1 MAIAPEAA
9 SGRPTGAAGVK
20 LGALWRWWTTELAQ
34 LVPEAL
40 SPQGRVARLP
50 LLTFEGDVLALVPP
64 PGTAAAEGSS
74 VDLAALDTARAR
86 AAVRALIERSGET
99 RGRARLALRHE
110 DALVR
115 RVNMPLATEE
125 NLGQVLAFEMDRLT
139 PFRAEDVYFD
149 QRILSRDSNAGT
161 LSALLAVAR
170 REVVDTRIERLRAL
184 GVSVQGVSLREEPA
198 HPGVAIDLLP
208 AEQRGERES
217 RAERFLRRGL
227 AVAVAILIVAVL
239 FLPIWQKRETAI
251 AVGPILAKAK
261 QDAEGTDALARD
273 LERQVGDYNF
283 LLAKKHGQYPALA
296 YVEEISRLLP
306 DNTWVAELQ
315 IKNTGKTRE
324 IQIQGETNSSSKL
337 IETMEQSTLMQ
348 NAMTRGTVTRG
359 SVPGT
364 ERFMISLEARPRPM
378 PESLALADIP
388 TPVTPAPAPGAAAA
402 APPPRPAPA
411 PTAAAQPAPQAAIV
425 QPVPAHPT
433 PPPAPAP
440 HPPATPAPAPAPAP
454 ATPSPT
460 PPPAQGTATIT
471 RRR

>member
-9 SGRPTGAAGVK
+9 SGRPTGAAGAK

-50 LLTFEGDVLALVPP
+50 LLTFEGDVLVLVPP
-64 PGTAAAEGSS
+64 PGTAAPEGSS

-86 AAVRALIERSGET
+86 AAVRALVERASEM

-115 RVNMPLATEE
+115 RVTMPLATEE

-139 PFRAEDVYFD
+139 PFRAEDVYYD

-161 LSALLAVAR
+161 LCALLAVAR
-170 REVVDTRIERLRAL
+170 REVVDARIERLRAL

-198 HPGVAIDLLP
+198 HPGAPIDLLP

-227 AVAVAILIVAVL
+227 AAAVAILIVAVL

-251 AVGPILAKAK
+251 ALGPVVAKAK
-261 QDAEGTDALARD
+261 QDAEGTDALAKD

-378 PESLALADIP
+378 PEALALADIP
-388 TPVTPAPAPGAAAA
+388 TPVTPAPGAATPPA
-402 APPPRPAPA
+402 PPRPAPA
-411 PTAAAQPAPQAAIV
+411 PQAAAQPAPQAATV
-425 QPVPAHPT
+425 TPVPAHPA
-433 PPPAPAP
+433 PPPAA
-440 HPPATPAPAPAPAP
+440 HPAPAPAPAP
-454 ATPSPT
+454 APT
-460 PPPAQGTATIT
+460 TAQPAAPAAQPGTATIT

>member
-1 MAIAPEAA
+1 MAIAPDAA
-9 SGRPTGAAGVK
+9 SGRGAGAPGQK
-20 LGALWRWWTTELAQ
+20 LAASWRWWTNELAQ
-34 LVPEAL
+34 LVPDAL
-40 SPQGRVARLP
+40 SPQGRLSRLP
-50 LLTFEGDVLALVPP
+50 LLTLEGEMLVLLPA
-64 PGTAAAEGSS
+64 PGTTAPEGSS
-74 VDLAALDTARAR
+74 VDLASLDTARAR
-86 AAVRALIERSGET
+86 AAVRSLLERAGET
-99 RGRARLALRHE
+99 RGRARLALRRE
-110 DALVR
+110 EALVR
-115 RVNMPLATEE
+115 RVTMPLATEE

-139 PFRAEDVYFD
+139 PFRAEDVYYD

-161 LSALLAVAR
+161 LAALLAVAR
-170 REVVDTRIERLRAL
+170 RDLVEARIERLRAL

-198 HPGVAIDLLP
+198 HPGAAIDLLP
-208 AEQRGERES
+208 PEQRGERES

-227 AVAVAILIVAVL
+227 AAAVAVLIVAVL

-251 AVGPILAKAK
+251 ALGPLVGKAR
-261 QDAEGTDALARD
+261 QDAEATDALAKD

-296 YVEEISRLLP
+296 YVEETSRLLP

-337 IETMEQSTLMQ
+337 IETMEQSALMQ

-378 PESLALADIP
+378 PEALALADIP
-388 TPVTPAPAPGAAAA
+388 TPVTPAPAAG
-402 APPPRPAPA
+402 APPQPAPA
-411 PTAAAQPAPQAAIV
+411 RAAPAQPAPAQPTAAQPAAAQPAPPQPATAQPAPAQRAA
-425 QPVPAHPT
+425 PAPT
-433 PPPAPAP
+433 PATVTPAQPAPAP
-440 HPPATPAPAPAPAP
+440 
-454 ATPSPT
+454 
-460 PPPAQGTATIT
+460 GTTIT

>member
-1 MAIAPEAA
+1 MAVAPEAA
-9 SGRPTGAAGVK
+9 SGRAATGAAGVK

-50 LLTFEGDVLALVPP
+50 LLTLDGDVLVLVPP
-64 PGTAAAEGSS
+64 PGATAPEVSS

-86 AAVRALIERSGET
+86 AAVRALMEHAGET
-99 RGRARLALRHE
+99 RGRARLLLRHE

-115 RVNMPLATEE
+115 RVTMPLATEE

-139 PFRAEDVYFD
+139 PFRAEDVYYD

-170 REVVDTRIERLRAL
+170 REVVEARIERLRAV

-198 HPGVAIDLLP
+198 HPGAPIDLLP

-227 AVAVAILIVAVL
+227 AAAVAVLIVAVL

-251 AVGPILAKAK
+251 ALGPVVAKAK
-261 QDAEGTDALARD
+261 HDAEGTDALAKD

-296 YVEEISRLLP
+296 YVEEVSRLLP

-364 ERFMISLEARPRPM
+364 ERFMISLEARQRPL
-378 PESLALADIP
+378 PEALALADIP
-388 TPVTPAPAPGAAAA
+388 TPVTPAPAAGAAPPPAAPRPAAA
-402 APPPRPAPA
+402 APAP
-411 PTAAAQPAPQAAIV
+411 AQPAPQAATV
-425 QPVPAHPT
+425 TPVPAHPA
-433 PPPAPAP
+433 PPPAP
-440 HPPATPAPAPAPAP
+440 HPAPAPAPAP
-454 ATPSPT
+454 ATAT
-460 PPPAQGTATIT
+460 PAPPAQQGTATIT